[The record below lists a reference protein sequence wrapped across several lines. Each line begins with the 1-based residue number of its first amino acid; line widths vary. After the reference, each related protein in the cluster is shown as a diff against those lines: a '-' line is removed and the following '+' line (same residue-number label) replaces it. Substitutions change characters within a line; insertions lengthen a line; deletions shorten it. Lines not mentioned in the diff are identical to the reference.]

1 MRKKRLF
8 WHIYPSYLLVTLL
21 ALLALAWFAWHSLEQ
36 NYLASMRQH
45 LALVGQTIELQ
56 IARDTARTGAPNIEG
71 ACQAIAPPPGI
82 RVTVILAS
90 GEVVCDTL
98 EDAKQMANHGD
109 RHEFEEALRGNTGT
123 ATRYS
128 STLGYNMLYLARPI
142 VHSGEVV
149 GAVRCAIA
157 ETAANQ
163 ELRRL
168 QKQIGGAALGIGALA
183 SLLSYA
189 AARRISQPL
198 EELSQDARRVARGDL
213 NYKVALPEPEEL
225 AVVGESINR
234 LAQQLEERSDLIGR
248 QGYEQ
253 QAVLASMVEGVLAV
267 DPQQHVM
274 LVNNAAAE
282 LVGGQQIDLRGKTL
296 QEVVRNADLKDFATR
311 ALVSDESIEAD
322 VVLRGQSERILRV
335 RGTALRNGYGD
346 GIGALIVLNDVTN
359 VRRLENLR
367 RDFVANVSH
376 ELKTPIASIKGWVE
390 TLLDGA
396 LKNPEEAER
405 FLRIVV
411 KQADR
416 LNSIIEDLLSLSK
429 IEQSEEAANLHLE
442 QARIRDVL
450 EAVLNDC
457 QAQAAER
464 NIQVKLRCDPLLTA
478 GINPPLLEQ
487 AVINLVDNAIKY
499 SEPGSEVLITAHDA
513 GEEVTVAVID
523 HGCGV
528 AREHL
533 PRLFERFYRVDKARS
548 RKLGG
553 TGLGLAIVKHIIQAH
568 RGRITVDSAPGKGS
582 TFTIFLSKV
591 PAAQTVP

>member
-1 MRKKRLF
+1 M
-8 WHIYPSYLLVTLL
+8 H
-21 ALLALAWFAWHSLEQ
+21 
-36 NYLASMRQH
+36 QH
-45 LALVGQTIELQ
+45 LALIGQTIELQ
-56 IARDTARTGAPNIEG
+56 IAREMTRTGQPNLET
-71 ACQAIAPPPGI
+71 ACQTIAPLPGT

-98 EDAKQMANHGD
+98 EDSKQMANHRD
-109 RHEFEEALRGNTGT
+109 RPEFQEALRRNTGT

-128 STLGYNMLYLARPI
+128 STLGYNMIYLARPI
-142 VHSGEVV
+142 VYSGEVV

-157 ETAANQ
+157 EAAANQ

-198 EELSQDARRVARGDL
+198 EELSQDARRVTRGEI
-213 NYKVALPEPEEL
+213 NYKVAVPEPEEL
-225 AVVGESINR
+225 AVVGNAINR

-253 QAVLASMVEGVLAV
+253 EAVLASMVEGVLAV

-274 LVNNAAAE
+274 IVNKAAAE

-296 QEVVRNADLKDFATR
+296 QEVIRNADLKDFATR
-311 ALVSDESIEAD
+311 AMVSDESIEAD
-322 VVLRGQSERILRV
+322 VTLRGQSERILRV

-396 LKNPEEAER
+396 LKNPDEAER

-442 QARIRDVL
+442 EAQIRDVL
-450 EAVLNDC
+450 EAVLADC
-457 QAQAAER
+457 HASAAER
-464 NIQVKLRCDPLLTA
+464 NIHLKLTCDPSLSA
-478 GINPPLLEQ
+478 SINAPLLEQ

-499 SEPGSEVLITAHDA
+499 SDPGNEVLITVHSA
-513 GEEVTVAVID
+513 GDEVRIAVVD

-528 AREHL
+528 DQDHL

-591 PAAQTVP
+591 PTEKLLP